1 MSTAKNSTSVW
12 GKSIGFI
19 LKIAIAAGIIWYL
32 LLREPQKLLDSLAH
46 FSPIYLLPAMF
57 FYLLHIF
64 FCAWRWR
71 RLANIL
77 DVNLSFGEA
86 LSLTFQG
93 YFFSLV
99 IPGGAI
105 GGDVVKMGFISQRS
119 QAGKKTDGAFT
130 VLMDR
135 IVGMIALLVL
145 ALAILVPSIPILLNV
160 SLPELSL
167 SPGTHKLLIAGFALL
182 CLAGLGACCVIF
194 LHRQLQKFAPIAKLL
209 ALLDKLSHGL
219 VGKMTAATDIYNSN
233 WRILTQLIVES
244 IFFVHLM
251 TVVPIFF
258 LLAGLGA
265 EYSFLTAITAVTIGN
280 LVGLL
285 PLFPAGVGG
294 RDVAT
299 VTILVAGMIPEET
312 AKTAML
318 VYTAILLFFNL
329 SGGWFFIFDFGRKPT
344 AESK

>member
-1 MSTAKNSTSVW
+1 MSTESTKTNW
-12 GKSIGFI
+12 LFKTIGFI
-19 LKIAIAAGIIWYL
+19 LKIAIAGGIIWYL
-32 LLREPQKLLDSLAH
+32 LLREPQKLWDSLAH

-57 FYLLHIF
+57 FYMLHIF

-71 RLANIL
+71 RLARIL
-77 DVNLSFGEA
+77 AVELSFFQA

-119 QAGKKTDGAFT
+119 RHGKKTDGAFT

-135 IVGMIALLVL
+135 IIGMIALLIL
-145 ALAILVPSIPILLNV
+145 ALAILLPSTPVLMNV
-160 SLPELSL
+160 SLPEVSL
-167 SPGTHKLLIAGFALL
+167 SPGTHRLLIVGFALL
-182 CLAGLGACCVIF
+182 CVAGLGACGVIF
-194 LHRQLQKFAPIAKLL
+194 LHRQLQKLRPIA
-209 ALLDKLSHGL
+209 ALLNCMDKWSHGL
-219 VGKMTAATDIYNSN
+219 IGRLISATDTYNSN
-233 WRILTQLIVES
+233 WWILARLIVES
-244 IFFVHLM
+244 IFLVHLM
-251 TVVPIFF
+251 TVVPLFF
-258 LLAGLGA
+258 LLSGLGV
-265 EYSFLTAITAVTIGN
+265 EYSYLTVITAVTIGN

-299 VTILVAGMIPEET
+299 VTILAAGMIPDEV

-329 SGGWFFIFDFGRKPT
+329 SGGWFFIFDFGHRKPT
-344 AESK
+344 EAR